1 MTRAE
6 VNEALKALVCASTWA
21 EKAVEVEKARAERE
35 GRYSRQRDADALS
48 VCLTRMREGRE
59 SAARALGMVGEE

>member
-6 VNEALKALVCASTWA
+6 VNEALKTLVGASTWA

-35 GRYSRQRDADALS
+35 GREGDACLLS
-48 VCLTRMREGRE
+48 VHLVRIREGGN
-59 SAARALGMVGEE
+59 SAARALGMCGEE